1 MRLLSCLVL
10 CLTWHSLPGARG
22 ATFPWTPARYP
33 NPTVDVGLCG
43 RGKPSWI
50 CDPDHVLSTNGANV
64 VEGVIK
70 LIASGEA
77 PYVQQPCG
85 PDRRLTGFEV
95 AFALMDK
102 FYSGWGTDLG
112 RTAQKF
118 AASLHDTWGVGDPAC
133 QNGVLVLLSVEDR
146 QLYISTGS
154 GSGRWLTEGQLDAII
169 EDAKP
174 LLRDK
179 RFDEAM
185 QHVAVNIGLALAGHK
200 IEPDR
205 GSDTIVY
212 IVVPLFVIAF
222 VAIAWKSR
230 QDERSTRTRHQ
241 RCNSL
246 LERIKRDQ
254 DNLNSGAAFAVTS
267 CPICLEE
274 FAVGPPPSA
283 PPMPAEVAAEHTAA
297 YSDSPSAPLLGEV
310 QPPDAGLARR
320 RSPSSSTIYPTVPP
334 ATASFG
340 PVEHSVSPPA
350 PVPTTGLAD
359 GQAGGSSVAGQAAE
373 RGRTPLVA
381 PCGHMFCEPCLAS
394 WVLEQRKT
402 SCPICRQNMEGD
414 GAPPGPPPQPRR
426 PCAEQQEDW
435 EREFPQPAAPRVT
448 TRWGWLQRRRH
459 HHHPVTLPL
468 LWRNRFSECSAYLQ
482 PSFNPFPAPL
492 NQQERQERLR
502 QDLLFR
508 LAALRRRYPEFV
520 TPEMTRRWGSDIAQG
535 RQLSATTLRNTMLQ
549 DPAVT
554 RALAGYGS
562 AGTRSAFGGGGG
574 GGRSSGGRGGSW

>member
-1 MRLLSCLVL
+1 MR
-10 CLTWHSLPGARG
+10 
-22 ATFPWTPARYP
+22 
-33 NPTVDVGLCG
+33 
-43 RGKPSWI
+43 
-50 CDPDHVLSTNGANV
+50 DPDHVLSTNGANV

-102 FYSGWGTDLG
+102 FYSGWGADLG

-133 QNGVLVLLSVEDR
+133 QNGVLVLLTLCSSSR
-146 QLYISTGS
+146 G
-154 GSGRWLTEGQLDAII
+154 ACC
-169 EDAKP
+169 
-174 LLRDK
+174 

-205 GSDTIVY
+205 GSDTMVY

-254 DNLNSGAAFAVTS
+254 DSLNSGAAFAVTS

-340 PVEHSVSPPA
+340 PGEHSVSPPA
-350 PVPTTGLAD
+350 SVPTTGLAD

-414 GAPPGPPPQPRR
+414 GAAPGPPPPPRR
-426 PCAEQQEDW
+426 PCTEQQEDW
-435 EREFPQPAAPRVT
+435 CVAA
-448 TRWGWLQRRRH
+448 WLQ
-459 HHHPVTLPL
+459 
-468 LWRNRFSECSAYLQ
+468 
-482 PSFNPFPAPL
+482 
-492 NQQERQERLR
+492 
-502 QDLLFR
+502 
-508 LAALRRRYPEFV
+508 
-520 TPEMTRRWGSDIAQG
+520 G
-535 RQLSATTLRNTMLQ
+535 
-549 DPAVT
+549 
-554 RALAGYGS
+554 
-562 AGTRSAFGGGGG
+562 
-574 GGRSSGGRGGSW
+574 